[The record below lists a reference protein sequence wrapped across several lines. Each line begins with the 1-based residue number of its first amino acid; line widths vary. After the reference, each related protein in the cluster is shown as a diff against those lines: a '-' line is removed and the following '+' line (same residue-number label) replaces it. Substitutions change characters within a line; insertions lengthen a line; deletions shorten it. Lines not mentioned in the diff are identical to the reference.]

1 VIEVIEERLS
11 YLHPFERRG
20 DDVLVERI
28 WAKVD
33 HALRYRRI
41 EISDEVRPWGTVRVV
56 TALGLLQLEVDYDAC
71 DMIAFAILEDGSRRR
86 IGPSFRG
93 PYVFGHPQ
101 WLRWAFLRWAPECSG
116 IDYVADPLSRPSN
129 IEVETSG
136 RLARRLRF
144 DYRYW
149 TLPHEF
155 YAAVGRPMV
164 VSDCMSEA
172 RALGSNSLEYVCE
185 AWRAM
190 ESRCTT
196 RSRGV

>member
-1 VIEVIEERLS
+1 MIEVIEERLS

-20 DDVLVERI
+20 DDVLLERI

-56 TALGLLQLEVDYDAC
+56 SALGLLQLEVDYEAC
-71 DMIAFAILEDGSRRR
+71 DMIAFAIQKNGSRRR
-86 IGPSFRG
+86 IGPAFQG
-93 PYVFGHPQ
+93 PFVFHHPQ

-116 IDYVADPLSRPSN
+116 IDYVADPLSRPSK
-129 IEVETSG
+129 IELDTTG
-136 RLARRLRF
+136 TLFGRLRF

-149 TLPHEF
+149 TLPAEF
-155 YAAVGRPMV
+155 YAAVGRPLL
-164 VSDCMSEA
+164 VSDCMNEA

-190 ESRCTT
+190 ESRHATPSGT
-196 RSRGV
+196 A